1 MNKNF
6 IVLSFNRNE
15 NVDSFDQF
23 SEKVS
28 RTINQTVKSLIER
41 FGVEDVTVHVMDE
54 TDLIKL
60 SAPAMIAIEK
70 KASEIVTPEEHAIVF
85 LCSKYVK
92 DRQFL
97 RKKFISDIL
106 SKEKETMNAV
116 KILGRSE
123 LSYDQLVDIV
133 DKKMVVKLAFTRP
146 VYEQIQ
152 LAYSFIL

>member
-28 RTINQTVKSLIER
+28 GTINQTVKSLIER

-60 SAPAMIAIEK
+60 SAPAIIAIEK

-106 SKEKETMNAV
+106 SKEKETVNAV

>member
-28 RTINQTVKSLIER
+28 GVINQTVKSLIER
-41 FGVEDVTVHVMDE
+41 FGVEDVTVHIMDE
-54 TDLIKL
+54 RDLLRL

-70 KASEIVTPEEHAIVF
+70 KASEIVAPEEHAIVF

-97 RKKFISDIL
+97 RKKFISAIL
-106 SKEKETMNAV
+106 AKEKETVNAV

-123 LSYDQLVDIV
+123 LSYDQLVDTV

-146 VYEQIQ
+146 VYEQIL

>member
-28 RTINQTVKSLIER
+28 GVINQTVKSLIER
-41 FGVEDVTVHVMDE
+41 FGIEDVTVHVMDE
-54 TDLIKL
+54 RDLLRL

-70 KASEIVTPEEHAIVF
+70 KASETVTPEGHAIVF
-85 LCSKYVK
+85 LCSKYIK

-97 RKKFISDIL
+97 RKKFISAIL
-106 SKEKETMNAV
+106 SKEKETVNAV

-123 LSYDQLVDIV
+123 LSYDQLVDTV

>member
-28 RTINQTVKSLIER
+28 GVIDQTVKSLIER

-54 TDLIKL
+54 RDLLRL
-60 SAPAMIAIEK
+60 SAPTMIAIEK
-70 KASEIVTPEEHAIVF
+70 KASETVAPEEHAIVF

-97 RKKFISDIL
+97 RKKFISAIL
-106 SKEKETMNAV
+106 SKEKETVNAV

-123 LSYDQLVDIV
+123 LSYDQLVDTV
-133 DKKMVVKLAFTRP
+133 DKNMVVKLAFTRP
-146 VYEQIQ
+146 VYEQI
-152 LAYSFIL
+152 LLVYSFIL

>member
-15 NVDSFDQF
+15 NVDSFNQF

-28 RTINQTVKSLIER
+28 GVINQTVKSLIER

-54 TDLIKL
+54 RDLLRL
-60 SAPAMIAIEK
+60 SAPTMIAIEK
-70 KASEIVTPEEHAIVF
+70 KARETVTPEEHAIVF

-97 RKKFISDIL
+97 RKKFISAIL
-106 SKEKETMNAV
+106 SKEKETVNAV

-123 LSYDQLVDIV
+123 MSYDQLVDIV

>member
-28 RTINQTVKSLIER
+28 EVINQTVKSLIER

-54 TDLIKL
+54 RDLLRL

-70 KASEIVTPEEHAIVF
+70 KASETVAPEEHAIVF
-85 LCSKYVK
+85 LCSKYIK

-97 RKKFISDIL
+97 RKKFISAIL
-106 SKEKETMNAV
+106 SKEKETVNAV

-123 LSYDQLVDIV
+123 LSYDQLVDTV

-146 VYEQIQ
+146 VYEQIL

>member
-28 RTINQTVKSLIER
+28 GVIDQTVKSLIER

-54 TDLIKL
+54 RDLLRL

-70 KASEIVTPEEHAIVF
+70 KASETVAPEEHAIVF

-97 RKKFISDIL
+97 RKKFISAIL
-106 SKEKETMNAV
+106 SKEKETVNAV

-123 LSYDQLVDIV
+123 LSYDQLVDTV
-133 DKKMVVKLAFTRP
+133 DKNMVVKLAFTRP
-146 VYEQIQ
+146 VYEQI
-152 LAYSFIL
+152 LLVYSFIL

>member
-28 RTINQTVKSLIER
+28 GVINQTVKSLIER
-41 FGVEDVTVHVMDE
+41 FGVEDVTVHIMDE
-54 TDLIKL
+54 RDLLRL
-60 SAPAMIAIEK
+60 SAPVMIAIEK
-70 KASEIVTPEEHAIVF
+70 KASETVAPEEHAIVF

-97 RKKFISDIL
+97 RKKFISAIL
-106 SKEKETMNAV
+106 AKEKETVNAV

-123 LSYDQLVDIV
+123 LSYDQLVDTV
-133 DKKMVVKLAFTRP
+133 DKKTVVKLAFTRP
-146 VYEQIQ
+146 VYEQIL

>member
-28 RTINQTVKSLIER
+28 EVINQTVKSLIER

-54 TDLIKL
+54 RDLLRL

-70 KASEIVTPEEHAIVF
+70 KASETVAPEEHAIVF
-85 LCSKYVK
+85 LCSKYIK

-97 RKKFISDIL
+97 RKKFISAIL
-106 SKEKETMNAV
+106 SKEKETVNAI
-116 KILGRSE
+116 KILGRSK
-123 LSYDQLVDIV
+123 LSYDQLVDTV
-133 DKKMVVKLAFTRP
+133 DKKTVVRLAFTRP
-146 VYEQIQ
+146 VYDQIQ
-152 LAYSFIL
+152 LAYSFFL

>member
-15 NVDSFDQF
+15 NSDSFDQF

-28 RTINQTVKSLIER
+28 GVINQTVKSLIER
-41 FGVEDVTVHVMDE
+41 LGVEDVTIHVMDE

-70 KASEIVTPEEHAIVF
+70 KSREIVTPEEHAIVF
-85 LCSKYVK
+85 LCSKYIK

-106 SKEKETMNAV
+106 SKEKETVNAV

>member
-28 RTINQTVKSLIER
+28 GVINQTVKSLIER
-41 FGVEDVTVHVMDE
+41 FGVEDVTVHIMDE
-54 TDLIKL
+54 RDLLRL

-70 KASEIVTPEEHAIVF
+70 KASETVAPEEHAIVF

-97 RKKFISDIL
+97 RKKFISAIL
-106 SKEKETMNAV
+106 AKEKETVNAV

-123 LSYDQLVDIV
+123 LSYDQLVDTV

-146 VYEQIQ
+146 VYEQIL

>member
-28 RTINQTVKSLIER
+28 GVINQTVKSLIER

-54 TDLIKL
+54 RDLLRL

-70 KASEIVTPEEHAIVF
+70 KASETVAPEEHAIVF

-97 RKKFISDIL
+97 RKKFISAIL
-106 SKEKETMNAV
+106 AKEKETVNAI

-123 LSYDQLVDIV
+123 LSYDQLVDTV
-133 DKKMVVKLAFTRP
+133 DKKTVVKLAFTRP
-146 VYEQIQ
+146 VYEQIL

>member
-1 MNKNF
+1 MNKTY
-6 IVLSFNRNE
+6 IVFAFAGTNPISME
-15 NVDSFDQF
+15 NLP
-23 SEKVS
+23 E
-28 RTINQTVKSLIER
+28 
-41 FGVEDVTVHVMDE
+41 
-54 TDLIKL
+54 
-60 SAPAMIAIEK
+60 
-70 KASEIVTPEEHAIVF
+70 KASEIIRSTAQSLIHKLNVDDVNVTIISEEDLLRSSVPRIMNNNPSPDELIPAEEHAIVF

-97 RKKFISDIL
+97 RKKFISAIL
-106 SKEKETMNAV
+106 SKDKETVNAV

>member
-6 IVLSFNRNE
+6 IVFSFNRNE

-28 RTINQTVKSLIER
+28 GVINQTVKTLIER
-41 FGVEDVTVHVMDE
+41 FGVEGVSVHVMDE
-54 TDLIKL
+54 GDLIKL
-60 SAPAMIAIEK
+60 SAPAIIAIEK
-70 KASEIVTPEEHAIVF
+70 KASETVAPEEHAIVF

-97 RKKFISDIL
+97 RKKFISAIL
-106 SKEKETMNAV
+106 SKEKETVNAV
-116 KILGRSE
+116 KILGKSE
-123 LSYDQLVDIV
+123 LSYDQLVDTV

-146 VYEQIQ
+146 VYEQIL

>member
-28 RTINQTVKSLIER
+28 GIINQTVKSLIER

-70 KASEIVTPEEHAIVF
+70 KASEIVAPEEHAIVF

-106 SKEKETMNAV
+106 SKEKETVNAV

>member
-28 RTINQTVKSLIER
+28 GVINQTVKSLIER
-41 FGVEDVTVHVMDE
+41 FGVEDVTVHIMDE
-54 TDLIKL
+54 RDLLRL

-70 KASEIVTPEEHAIVF
+70 KASETVAPEEHAIVF

-97 RKKFISDIL
+97 RKKFISAIL
-106 SKEKETMNAV
+106 SKEKETVNAV
-116 KILGRSE
+116 KILGKSE
-123 LSYDQLVDIV
+123 LSYDQLVDYV
-133 DKKMVVKLAFTRP
+133 NKKMVVKLAFTRP
-146 VYEQIQ
+146 VYEQIL

>member
-15 NVDSFDQF
+15 NTDSFDQF

-28 RTINQTVKSLIER
+28 GVINQTVKSLIER

-60 SAPAMIAIEK
+60 SAPAMIAIKK
-70 KASEIVTPEEHAIVF
+70 KASKIVAPEEHAIVY

-106 SKEKETMNAV
+106 SKEKETVNAV
-116 KILGRSE
+116 KILGRLE

-152 LAYSFIL
+152 LAYSFFL

>member
-15 NVDSFDQF
+15 NADSFDQF

-28 RTINQTVKSLIER
+28 GIINQTVKSLIER

-54 TDLIKL
+54 RDLLRL

-70 KASEIVTPEEHAIVF
+70 KASETVTPEEHAIVF

-97 RKKFISDIL
+97 RKKFISAIL
-106 SKEKETMNAV
+106 SKEKETVNAV
-116 KILGRSE
+116 KILGKSE

>member
-28 RTINQTVKSLIER
+28 GVINQTVKSLIER

-54 TDLIKL
+54 RDLLRL

-70 KASEIVTPEEHAIVF
+70 KASETVAPEEHAIVF

-97 RKKFISDIL
+97 RKKFISAIL
-106 SKEKETMNAV
+106 SKEKETVNAV
-116 KILGRSE
+116 KILGKSE

>member
-28 RTINQTVKSLIER
+28 GVINQTVKSLIER

-54 TDLIKL
+54 RDLLKL

-70 KASEIVTPEEHAIVF
+70 KASETVAPEEHAIVF
-85 LCSKYVK
+85 LCSKYIK

-97 RKKFISDIL
+97 RKKFISAIL
-106 SKEKETMNAV
+106 SKEKETVNAV

-123 LSYDQLVDIV
+123 LSYDQLVDTV
-133 DKKMVVKLAFTRP
+133 DKKTVVRLAFTRP
-146 VYEQIQ
+146 VYEQIL

>member
-15 NVDSFDQF
+15 NADSFDQF

-28 RTINQTVKSLIER
+28 RIINQTVKSLIER

-70 KASEIVTPEEHAIVF
+70 KASETVAPEEHAVVF
-85 LCSKYVK
+85 LCTMLIEEIIKLVQRACQCFLLVQRSK
-92 DRQFL
+92 
-97 RKKFISDIL
+97 
-106 SKEKETMNAV
+106 
-116 KILGRSE
+116 
-123 LSYDQLVDIV
+123 
-133 DKKMVVKLAFTRP
+133 
-146 VYEQIQ
+146 
-152 LAYSFIL
+152 

>member
-28 RTINQTVKSLIER
+28 GVINQTVKSLIER

-54 TDLIKL
+54 RDLLRL

-70 KASEIVTPEEHAIVF
+70 KASETVAPEEHAIVF
-85 LCSKYVK
+85 LCSKYIK

-97 RKKFISDIL
+97 RKKFISAIL
-106 SKEKETMNAV
+106 SKEKETVNAV

-123 LSYDQLVDIV
+123 LSYDQLIDTV

-146 VYEQIQ
+146 VYEQIL

>member
-28 RTINQTVKSLIER
+28 GVINQTVKSLIER

-54 TDLIKL
+54 RDLLRL

-70 KASEIVTPEEHAIVF
+70 KASEAVAPEEHAIVF
-85 LCSKYVK
+85 LCSKYIK

-97 RKKFISDIL
+97 RKKFISAIL
-106 SKEKETMNAV
+106 SKEKETVNAV

-123 LSYDQLVDIV
+123 LSYDQLVDTV

-146 VYEQIQ
+146 VYEQIL

>member
-15 NVDSFDQF
+15 NADSFDQF

-28 RTINQTVKSLIER
+28 GIINQTVKSLIER

-70 KASEIVTPEEHAIVF
+70 KASEIVAPEEHAIVF

-106 SKEKETMNAV
+106 SKEKETVNAV

>member
-15 NVDSFDQF
+15 NADSFDQF

-28 RTINQTVKSLIER
+28 GVINQTVKSLIER

-70 KASEIVTPEEHAIVF
+70 KSREIVAPEEHAIVF
-85 LCSKYVK
+85 LCSKYIK

-106 SKEKETMNAV
+106 SKEKETVNAV

>member
-28 RTINQTVKSLIER
+28 GVINQTVKSLIER
-41 FGVEDVTVHVMDE
+41 FGVEDVTVHIMDE
-54 TDLIKL
+54 RDLLRL

-70 KASEIVTPEEHAIVF
+70 KASETVAPEEHAIVF

-97 RKKFISDIL
+97 RKKFISAIL
-106 SKEKETMNAV
+106 AKEKETINAV

-123 LSYDQLVDIV
+123 LSYDQLVDTV
-133 DKKMVVKLAFTRP
+133 DKKTVVKLAFTRP
-146 VYEQIQ
+146 VYEQIL